1 MSVLFAPTSPQTST
15 SARSERITATWT
27 LPASTPPGASSV
39 AAETVG
45 WETASSVWVSRP
57 YAERQN
63 PRTSTDHRDHPH
75 GHGMEPVS
83 AVHIKNHMATRDF
96 KTYVNVVPTCRS
108 TPRKTFDR
116 WSDLNCPGPYF
127 LNSWHTHWVLP
138 FALETDLILLC
149 NDVEWEFD
157 IVFLLKM
164 KLSVYLGCSRSP
176 DHDECSAEE
185 HNCNPNADCNN
196 TPGSYRC
203 TCKEGFNGDGFSCSG
218 TAWTSHN
225 LYTRVHKV

>member
-1 MSVLFAPTSPQTST
+1 MVCNAQKPDGTKSSWNATVFYIYLLPHRCRILRHNAGVHGMSVLFAPTSPQTST

-83 AVHIKNHMATRDF
+83 AVHIKNHMTTRDF

-127 LNSWHTHWVLP
+127 LNS
-138 FALETDLILLC
+138 
-149 NDVEWEFD
+149 
-157 IVFLLKM
+157 
-164 KLSVYLGCSRSP
+164 
-176 DHDECSAEE
+176 
-185 HNCNPNADCNN
+185 
-196 TPGSYRC
+196 
-203 TCKEGFNGDGFSCSG
+203 
-218 TAWTSHN
+218 
-225 LYTRVHKV
+225 